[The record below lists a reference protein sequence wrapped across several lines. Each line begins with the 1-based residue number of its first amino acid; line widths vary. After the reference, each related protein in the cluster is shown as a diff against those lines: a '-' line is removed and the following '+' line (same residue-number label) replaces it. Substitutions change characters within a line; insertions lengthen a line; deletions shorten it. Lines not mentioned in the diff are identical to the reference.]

1 MKRNLHYMQ
10 KTLKELLEMY
20 ADENTRINRE
30 DAEIT
35 QGFIVNEVYARVKKV
50 FDVLDNNE
58 NVNIESLYAE
68 LLQAA
73 EKPQR

>member
-73 EKPQR
+73 EKPKR